1 MSIRCRNGVVCS
13 ESTSAAESV
22 LSAANQH
29 WLPKVCVLQQIYD
42 SLPKSSCLQRIS
54 IRCRECVGCSELAF
68 AVEVELFCSESSF
81 AAESALIAAKLRFA
95 AEIELYAA
103 N

>member
-1 MSIRCRNGVVCS
+1 M
-13 ESTSAAESV
+13 V
-22 LSAANQH
+22 LSAANQCP
-29 WLPKVCVLQQIYD
+29 LLKVYCLQRISIGCRKCVLQQIYD

-54 IRCRECVGCSELAF
+54 IRCRDFVGCSELAF

-81 AAESALIAAKLRFA
+81 AAESALIVAKLRFA
-95 AEIELYAA
+95 AEIELLAA